1 MPNAPSLKAQGLIL
15 EGISDIQALVLL
27 EDALPS
33 WVEVHA
39 VTMIKCRY
47 ISET

>member
-1 MPNAPSLKAQGLIL
+1 MPNAPPLKAQGLGL

-27 EDALPS
+27 EDTLPS
-33 WVEVHA
+33 WVEVHT